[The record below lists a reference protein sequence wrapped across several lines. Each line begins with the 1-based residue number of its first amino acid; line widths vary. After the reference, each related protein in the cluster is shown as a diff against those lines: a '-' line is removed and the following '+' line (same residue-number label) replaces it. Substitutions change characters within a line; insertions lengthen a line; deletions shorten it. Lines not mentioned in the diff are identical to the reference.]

1 MELWS
6 RADPQL
12 REVVWFSVRCRA
24 LALLLQASLSSLLSG
39 LLLSGF
45 SPHEIHE
52 LVLHKGE
59 ILSGEPTDR
68 LQPRVL
74 LAGCC

>member
-24 LALLLQASLSSLLSG
+24 LALLLQASLSSSLSSAG
-39 LLLSGF
+39 LCCSAF
-45 SPHEIHE
+45 SAPESQE
-52 LVLHKGE
+52 LVLHNGE
-59 ILSGEPTDR
+59 ITSGEPG
-68 LQPRVL
+68 VCSH
-74 LAGCC
+74 GFY